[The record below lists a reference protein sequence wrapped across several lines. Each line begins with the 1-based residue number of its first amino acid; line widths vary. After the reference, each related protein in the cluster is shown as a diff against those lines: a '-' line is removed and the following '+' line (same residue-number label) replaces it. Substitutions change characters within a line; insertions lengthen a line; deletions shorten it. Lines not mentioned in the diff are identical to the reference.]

1 MTTRIKTASIADSS
15 IHSSKI
21 ADNAVTDSK
30 LNLTS
35 TGGLDI
41 PVGTTA
47 QRPGS
52 PDTGNFRFN
61 TTFNSIEF
69 WNGSSWLSTHLIPV
83 ISALSG
89 NITNGT
95 GTTLTLTVSDTTSTI
110 NVIYKVGG
118 SEVGR
123 NTGISVSSG
132 SASCTVPSGVH
143 GQSIGAT
150 VVVTVENTAKG
161 NVESTTSQSKVVQG
175 VATGGTVSTYSS
187 GGTNYKVHKFT
198 SSGNLVVPTGLT
210 LSNCNIVIVGGG
222 GGSGAYGNGGG
233 GGGGGGGGYG
243 NATVSSL
250 TAGTYSITI
259 GAGGAQHA
267 TGSNTSVPSAFQGNL
282 SSTHF
287 NSGTFGGGGAG
298 AYGSNA
304 AGNIGAS
311 GGGGNPVSGGAGST
325 YFSGT
330 QGNIGG
336 SVGSLSQ
343 GDNGAAGGGGAG
355 SAGSNASWT
364 NSGSGGGAGVA
375 LTIVDGSTSV
385 TYSAGGRGG
394 NGTYHGNT
402 GRVGVANTG
411 EGGLGPKASIAGYA
425 GGSGIVIIRYTV

>member
-1 MTTRIKTASIADSS
+1 MTTKVKGAGLA
-15 IHSSKI
+15 
-21 ADNAVTDSK
+21 ANAVTDDHI
-30 LNLTS
+30 NLSS

-41 PVGTTA
+41 PAGTTA

-61 TTFNSIEF
+61 TTLNSVEF
-69 WNGSSWLSTHLIPV
+69 WNGSAWLNTHLIPV
-83 ISALSG
+83 ISAVSG

-110 NVIYKVGG
+110 NVIYKVSGT
-118 SEVGR
+118 EVGR

-143 GQSIGAT
+143 GQSVGAT
-150 VVVTVENTAKG
+150 VVITVENTAKG
-161 NVESTTSQSKVVQG
+161 NVESSTSQSKVVQG
-175 VATGGTVSTYSS
+175 IATGGTVSTYSS

-233 GGGGGGGGYG
+233 GGGGGAGGYG

-250 TAGTYSITI
+250 TAGTHSITI

-267 TGSNTSVPSAFQGNL
+267 TGSNTTVPSAFQGNL

-287 NSGTFGGGGAG
+287 NSGTFNGGGAG

-304 AGNIGAS
+304 TGGTGAS
-311 GGGGNPVSGGAGST
+311 GGGGNPISGGAGQT
-325 YFSGT
+325 NVSGT
-330 QGNIGG
+330 QGNVGG
-336 SVGSLSQ
+336 YVGALNQ
-343 GDNGAAGGGGAG
+343 NDNGAAGGGGAG
-355 SAGSNASWT
+355 AAGSNATWT
-364 NSGSGGGAGVA
+364 NAGTGGGAGVA

-411 EGGLGPKASIAGYA
+411 EGGYGPKASIAGYA
-425 GGSGIVIIRYTV
+425 GGSGIVIIRYEV

>member
-1 MTTRIKTASIADSS
+1 MTTRIKTASLADSL

-35 TGGLDI
+35 TSGLDL

-52 PDTGNFRFN
+52 PGTGNFRFN

-69 WNGSSWLSTHLIPV
+69 WNGSAWLSTHLIPV

-89 NITNGT
+89 TIQSGS

-110 NVIYKVGG
+110 NIIYKVSG

-150 VVVTVENTAKG
+150 VVVSIENTAKG
-161 NVESTTSQSKVVQG
+161 NVESSTTQSKVVQG

-210 LSNCNIVIVGGG
+210 LSNCTILIIAGG

-233 GGGGGGGGYG
+233 GGGGGGGGFG
-243 NATVSSL
+243 SPTVSSL
-250 TAGTYSITI
+250 TAGTHSITI
-259 GAGGAQHA
+259 GGGGAQHA
-267 TGSNTSVPSAFQGNL
+267 VGSNTTVPSAFQGNL
-282 SSTHF
+282 SNTHF
-287 NSGTFGGGGAG
+287 NGGTFRGGGQG

-304 AGNIGAS
+304 AGGSGGS
-311 GGGGNPVSGGAGST
+311 GGGGNPRNGGAG
-325 YFSGT
+325 GVAVAG

-336 SVGSLSQ
+336 SVGALNQ
-343 GDNGAAGGGGAG
+343 NDNGAAGGGGAG
-355 SAGSNASWT
+355 GAASNASWT

-375 LTIVDGSTSV
+375 STIVDGSTSV
-385 TYSAGGRGG
+385 TYGAGGRGG

-402 GRVGVANTG
+402 GRVGGANIG
-411 EGGLGPKASIAGYA
+411 EGAWGPKASIAGYA

>member
-1 MTTRIKTASIADSS
+1 MTTKVKSAGL
-15 IHSSKI
+15 
-21 ADNAVTDSK
+21 ADNAVTDVHM
-30 LNLTS
+30 NLSS

-69 WNGSSWLSTHLIPV
+69 WNGSAWLSTHLIPV
-83 ISALSG
+83 ISAVSG

-118 SEVGR
+118 TEVGR
-123 NTGISVSSG
+123 NTGVSVSSG
-132 SASCTVPSGVH
+132 SASCTVPAGVH
-143 GQSIGAT
+143 GQSVGAT
-150 VVVTVENTAKG
+150 VVITVENTAKG
-161 NVESTTSQSKVVQG
+161 NVESSTSQTKVVQG

-210 LSNCNIVIVGGG
+210 LSNCNIVIVAGG

-243 NATVSSL
+243 NATVTSL
-250 TAGTYSITI
+250 AAGTYSITI

-282 SSTHF
+282 SNTHF
-287 NSGTFGGGGAG
+287 NGGTFAGGGAG

-304 AGNIGAS
+304 AGNIGGS
-311 GGGGNPVSGGAGST
+311 GGGGNPVNGGAGSV
-325 YFSGT
+325 YVSGT
-330 QGNIGG
+330 QGNVGG

-355 SAGSNASWT
+355 SAGSNNTWSNT
-364 NSGSGGGAGVA
+364 GSGGGSGVT
-375 LTIVDGSTSV
+375 LNIVDGSTNV

-402 GRVGVANTG
+402 GRVGGANIG
-411 EGGLGPKASIAGYA
+411 EGAWGPKASTAGYA
-425 GGSGIVIIRYTV
+425 GGSGIVIIRYEV

>member
-1 MTTRIKTASIADSS
+1 MTTKVKSS
-15 IHSSKI
+15 GLANS
-21 ADNAVTDSK
+21 AVTDAHM
-30 LNLTS
+30 NLSS

-69 WNGSSWLSTHLIPV
+69 WNGSTWLSTHLIPV
-83 ISALSG
+83 ISAVSG

-110 NVIYKVGG
+110 NVIYKVSGT
-118 SEVGR
+118 EVGR

-143 GQSIGAT
+143 GQSVGAT
-150 VVVTVENTAKG
+150 VVITVENTAKG
-161 NVESTTSQSKVVQG
+161 NVESSTSQSTVVQG

-210 LSNCNIVIVGGG
+210 LSNCNIVIVAGG

-233 GGGGGGGGYG
+233 GGGGGGGGFG

-259 GAGGAQHA
+259 GSGGAFNA
-267 TGSNTSVPSAFQGNL
+267 AGSNTTVPSAFQGNL
-282 SSTHF
+282 SATHF
-287 NSGTFGGGGAG
+287 NSGVFRGGGKG

-304 AGNIGAS
+304 AGGSGGS
-311 GGGGNPVSGGAGST
+311 GGGGNPVSGGAGQIVV
-325 YFSGT
+325 SG

-336 SVGSLSQ
+336 SVGALSQ

-355 SAGSNASWT
+355 GAGTNASWT
-364 NSGSGGGAGVA
+364 NAGSGGGAGVA

-402 GRVGVANTG
+402 GRAGVANIG
-411 EGGLGPKASIAGYA
+411 EGAWGPKASTAGYA
-425 GGSGIVIIRYTV
+425 GGSGIVIVRYEV